1 MDGWKLALLFEG
13 NTLQVA
19 LSIEWRC
26 NLVVYGSLPVI
37 ILVCTGKK

>member
-1 MDGWKLALLFEG
+1 MTLLFEG

-37 ILVCTGKK
+37 VVGCTGKK